1 MTPEEDMNES
11 EGLKVINKMLKISF
25 ILLTG
30 TISTNNYFVEH
41 KREVS
46 YDLEKSR

>member
-11 EGLKVINKMLKISF
+11 KELRVINKLLKISF

-41 KREVS
+41 KREVP
-46 YDLEKSR
+46 YDLE